1 MLKRLVLGLWFGS
14 CAAWSVPVVVDQTT
28 TDFQFVFTNATGVPG
43 SGGTGVG
50 AFVMGPDTPPAG
62 SGSVNFQ
69 LPDGDHS
76 VGLQTSLFSGTLLS
90 DITSFSYSTY
100 ITAWGGPETPESEF
114 GYSLSNMDLWEEN
127 QYTVRNSRT
136 ALSVSR
142 SRVASPFVTSPVNS
156 ASRRSPSP
164 NGGAPLVCPRREEM
178 QTLFARHE
186 GRSTTSNGSS
196 KLLKRRSAWLKWSE
210 KS

>member
-50 AFVMGPDTPPAG
+50 AFVVGPDTPPAG

-90 DITSFSYSTY
+90 DLRPSAIPPTSRPS
-100 ITAWGGPETPESEF
+100 
-114 GYSLSNMDLWEEN
+114 M
-127 QYTVRNSRT
+127 
-136 ALSVSR
+136 ALR
-142 SRVASPFVTSPVNS
+142 P
-156 ASRRSPSP
+156 
-164 NGGAPLVCPRREEM
+164 PLCRC
-178 QTLFARHE
+178 
-186 GRSTTSNGSS
+186 G
-196 KLLKRRSAWLKWSE
+196 
-210 KS
+210 